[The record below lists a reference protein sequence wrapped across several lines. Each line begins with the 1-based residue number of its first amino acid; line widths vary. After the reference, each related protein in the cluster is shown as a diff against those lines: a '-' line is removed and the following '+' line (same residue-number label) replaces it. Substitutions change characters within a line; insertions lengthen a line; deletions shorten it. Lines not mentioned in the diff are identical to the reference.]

1 MKKFFAVFIVSFML
15 GLSSADA
22 GSYSQDEA
30 INVSVYEKINPSIVF
45 IEAVSG
51 DEVSTGT
58 GIIVGK
64 NGEILTS
71 AHVVDD
77 NSNIEVRT
85 SKGEIYK
92 GDILFKPQ
100 NQSDLML
107 IKISP
112 KSKLPVIKLGD
123 SSILKVGQKV
133 LAVGNPFGFSGTL
146 TTGIIS
152 RIDYEKNKIQ
162 TDAAINPGSSGGP
175 IVNADGEV
183 IGISQSIYNPDNN
196 RSNIG
201 IGFAIPVN
209 DVKKLLTAYG
219 KIQS

>member
-1 MKKFFAVFIVSFML
+1 MKQFLFGIMVSLIF
-15 GLSSADA
+15 GLSTA
-22 GSYSQDEA
+22 GAVSYSQDEA
-30 INVSVYEKINPSIVF
+30 INVTVYEKINPSIVF
-45 IEAVSG
+45 IEAISG
-51 DEVSTGT
+51 NEVSTGT
-58 GIIVGK
+58 GIVVGK

-71 AHVVDD
+71 AHVVDV

-85 SKGEIYK
+85 SNGEIYK
-92 GDILFKPQ
+92 GTVLYNPQ

-107 IKISP
+107 IKIKP
-112 KSKLPVIKLGD
+112 KNKLPVIKLGD
-123 SSILKVGQKV
+123 SSVLKVGQKV

-152 RIDYEKNKIQ
+152 RIDYERNKIQ

-201 IGFAIPVN
+201 IGFAVPVN
-209 DVKKLLTAYG
+209 DVKKLLSAYG
-219 KIQS
+219 KIKS